1 MPEITSPEENK
12 AVIRR
17 LIEEVDKG
25 NLAVVD
31 ECFADDYVD
40 HNPTPIRG
48 LAPGIEGV
56 KKAFNIFWT
65 AFPDTRH
72 VIEDLV
78 AEGDKVVARYWACGT
93 HTGELMGISPTGK
106 QVTMTGIAIYRLAGG
121 KIVERWVEQGTG
133 VLQQLGVTLN
143 AGAQSH

>member
-1 MPEITSPEENK
+1 MQENTTPEKNK
-12 AVIRR
+12 AVIRH

-31 ECFADDYVD
+31 ECFARDYID

-56 KKAFNIFWT
+56 KKAFNIFWA

-72 VIEDLV
+72 VIEDLM

-93 HTGELMGISPTGK
+93 HTGELMGIPPTGR
-106 QVTMTGIAIYRLAGG
+106 QVTMTGIAIYRFAGG
-121 KIVERWVEQGTG
+121 KIAERWVEQGRG
-133 VLQQLGVTLN
+133 VLDQLGMT
-143 AGAQSH
+143 APTGAQTH